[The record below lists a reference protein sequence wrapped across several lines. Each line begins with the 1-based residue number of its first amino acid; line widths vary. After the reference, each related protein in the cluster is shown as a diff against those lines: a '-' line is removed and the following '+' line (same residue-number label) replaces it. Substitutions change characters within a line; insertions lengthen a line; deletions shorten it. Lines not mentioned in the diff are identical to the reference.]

1 VCVLYDN
8 GSASVSDIVDAL
20 NLEFVIQLEGAH
32 LVGRVFQLRV
42 HALVYF
48 LIMVCGIEIILH
60 LEVVDD
66 LIANEEDETTRVAD
80 ALTLSFAC
88 LVFKLSQ
95 ALRVDFVVITE

>member
-1 VCVLYDN
+1 
-8 GSASVSDIVDAL
+8 
-20 NLEFVIQLEGAH
+20 
-32 LVGRVFQLRV
+32 
-42 HALVYF
+42 
-48 LIMVCGIEIILH
+48 MVCGIEIILH